1 MSLTHSIVQKLLST
15 PKFLG
20 RDFLIE
26 NLPKIFISK
35 PKGKTILQ
43 TKFGFKIQID
53 PTFDKN
59 IENVIYQ
66 RGVYEL
72 GTVSVLQQ
80 FLNKGDVFVDVG
92 ANIGFLSLVGCSTVE
107 SAGKVYAF
115 EPVPNTFNILKI
127 NKELNGFNQLVLN
140 QFALG
145 NETKTVEIFNEKE
158 NRGGASILNH
168 INSEGIKID
177 VKRLDELNIKEK
189 INTIKIDVEG
199 FEFEVLKGAEKTIK
213 KDKPNLIIEYSLE
226 RENSSQ
232 NNEIYDWL
240 IQLGFYKIYKLKLGK
255 ERKSELI
262 EIKTLADLP
271 QHDNIFCIVN

>member
-1 MSLTHSIVQKLLST
+1 MSLIHSVVQKLLSA
-15 PKFLG
+15 PKFIG

-35 PKGKTILQ
+35 AKGKVVLQ

-92 ANIGFLSLVGCSTVE
+92 ANIGFLSLLGCSKVGDT
-107 SAGKVYAF
+107 GKVYAF
-115 EPVPNTFNILKI
+115 EPVPSTFDILKT
-127 NKELNGFNQLVLN
+127 NKTLNGFNQLRLN

-145 NETKTVEIFNEKE
+145 NDTKTVEIYNEKE

-168 INSEGIKID
+168 INSEGIQIN
-177 VKRLDELNIKEK
+177 VKRLDELGIKEK

-199 FEFEVLKGAEKTIK
+199 FEFEVLKGAEQTIK
-213 KDKPNLIIEYSLE
+213 KNKPNLIIEYSLE
-226 RENSSQ
+226 RENSAQS
-232 NNEIYDWL
+232 NAIYDWL
-240 IQLGFYKIYKLKLGK
+240 IQLGFYKIYKLKFGK

-262 EIKTLADLP
+262 EIKSLADLP
-271 QHDNIFCIVN
+271 QHDNIFCVAK

>member
-35 PKGKTILQ
+35 PKGKTVLQ
-43 TKFGFKIQID
+43 TNFGFKIQID
-53 PTFDKN
+53 PVFDKN

-72 GTVSVLQQ
+72 GTLDVLQS
-80 FLNKGDVFVDVG
+80 FLNEGDVFVDVG
-92 ANIGFLSLVGCSTVE
+92 ANIGFLSLAACAKVKGN
-107 SAGKVYAF
+107 GKVYAF
-115 EPVPNTFNILKI
+115 EPVPSTYNILKT
-127 NKELNGFNQLVLN
+127 NKSINGFDQLQLN

-145 NETKTVEIFNEKE
+145 NEEAEVMIFNENE
-158 NRGGASILNH
+158 NRGGASI
-168 INSEGIKID
+168 INNTKSKGIKILL
-177 VKRLDELNIKEK
+177 KRLDDLNIRET
-189 INTIKIDVEG
+189 INAIKIDVEG
-199 FEFEVLKGAEKTIK
+199 FEFEVLKGAEQTIK
-213 KDKPNLIIEYSLE
+213 RDKPNLIIEYSLE
-226 RENSSQ
+226 RENSAK

-240 IQLGFYKIYKLKLGK
+240 IHLGFYKIYKLKLGK

-262 EIKTLADLP
+262 EIKTLSDLP
-271 QHDNIFCIVN
+271 QHDNIFCIAN